1 MTFFKNRRH
10 AGQLLAQRLAAL
22 QILKDQAGVSIL
34 GLPRGGVPVAYEVAK
49 KLGMPLDIFTVR
61 KLGAPGH
68 EECAMGAI
76 ASGNIRVLNQ
86 DVIDSLKITEAD
98 IAAVVAREARELARR
113 EAAYRAGKPK
123 LNAHNRFVILVDD
136 GLATG
141 ATMRAAI
148 RALRQEGP
156 SGIMVAVPVAP
167 ASTCMELRAEADVV
181 ICLHTPESFYG
192 VAISYDDFTQ
202 TSDDEVRELLQL
214 ASPKSIESQPLSLAE
229 L

>member
-1 MTFFKNRRH
+1 MTYFKNRRH
-10 AGQLLAQRLAAL
+10 AGQLLAQKLASL
-22 QILKDQAGVSIL
+22 QLIKDQAGISVL
-34 GLPRGGVPVAYEVAK
+34 GLPRGGVPVAYEVAD

-76 ASGNIRVLNQ
+76 ASGGIKVLNQ
-86 DVIDSLKITEAD
+86 DVIDSLNITEAD
-98 IAAVVAREARELARR
+98 IAGVAARESRELTRR

-123 LNAHNRFVILVDD
+123 VKVQGRYIILVDD

-148 RALRQEGP
+148 RALRQEKP

-167 ASTCMELRAEADVV
+167 AATCTELLAEADDV

-192 VAISYDDFTQ
+192 VGMWYDDFGQ

-214 ASPKSIESQPLSLAE
+214 ASPKIITSQALPTAE